1 MDRVSPSVGVDLPL
15 GSAFN
20 VFANWG
26 TVFETPSTTELGNR
40 PDGEGGFNPDLEPQT
55 GSSMELGVRGR
66 VGRVVSYELSGYRT
80 NLRNEIVR
88 FQVPTLPGR
97 DFFRNAGRSRHTG
110 VEATLAAAAA
120 NGLVDGR
127 VTYTYTNAR
136 FRTFVQDGVDV
147 GGNRIPG
154 LAPQHAEVVLRLNPL
169 GSFPGLGS
177 AFAEVA
183 GSYVDEVAVNDR
195 NTEGF
200 SAPAYTLIDVRAG
213 LQSVRLARV
222 TVSPWV
228 AVSNLFDEYY
238 VASVVP
244 NAAAATPAAARS
256 YDPGPARSFQ
266 VGLRA
271 SWGSSN

>member
-1 MDRVSPSVGVDLPL
+1 VSPSVGVDVPIV
-15 GSAFN
+15 SALN

-55 GSSMELGVRGR
+55 GTSMELGVRGQA
-66 VGRVVSYELSGYRT
+66 GRVVSYELSAYRT

-88 FQVPTLPGR
+88 YQIPALPGR

-110 VEATLAAAAA
+110 VEGMLSASAP
-120 NGLVDGR
+120 NGLVEGR
-127 VTYTYTNAR
+127 VTYTHTNAR
-136 FRTFVQDGVDV
+136 FREFVQDGVDV

-154 LAPQHAEVVLRLNPL
+154 LAPEHAEVVLRLNPL
-169 GSFPGLGS
+169 GRFPGLGS

-183 GSYVDEVAVNDR
+183 GSYVDEVPVNDR
-195 NTEGF
+195 NTDGF
-200 SAPAYTLIDVRAG
+200 SAPSYTLVDVRAG

-228 AVSNLFDEYY
+228 AVTNLFDEYY

-244 NAAAATPAAARS
+244 NAAAATPAAARY

-266 VGLRA
+266 IGLRA
-271 SWGSSN
+271 SWGASN